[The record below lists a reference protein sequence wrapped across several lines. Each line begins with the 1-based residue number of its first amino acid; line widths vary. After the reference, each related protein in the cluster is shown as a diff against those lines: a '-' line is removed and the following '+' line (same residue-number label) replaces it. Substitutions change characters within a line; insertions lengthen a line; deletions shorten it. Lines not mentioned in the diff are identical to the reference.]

1 MQPDSPGSASP
12 KIAFHRQIRD
22 LTKIPIWLVPM
33 IYALATLVLGL
44 LIPRLENVYFASYSM
59 TVGAAGFFLLSV
71 TSAQAVLSA
80 VASGMMALTAIV
92 FSVAYITVQF
102 NSVAYSPRLALWFAR
117 DPVLFH
123 SFGVFIATFQYA
135 LFTLAWVDR
144 GGSGSVPVI
153 SILIVALLVIAS
165 MVLFARLVRGLNDL
179 QVTNTLRMVGNRGR
193 AVIRNM
199 FDVDRSWDS
208 GDTAGTTGPG
218 PVTQIL
224 RYRGEP
230 RAVARF
236 DIGALVQAA
245 SEADA
250 IIVMN
255 CAVGDTLVNDPVLLE
270 VHGGTALIPD
280 RRLSRAVRLARERTF
295 EQDPKYPIRLLVDI
309 AIKALSPA
317 VNDPTTAVQV
327 LDQIEDLLHRL
338 ARRELDAGF
347 ARDTAGKLRVIFPM
361 PSWEDYLRLSF
372 DEIRQYGASSVQVM
386 RRLRAAL
393 VAIESSLNQNDRI
406 VAVQRYI
413 KQIEARIKRSDFDA
427 QDRAVASQ
435 EDRQGLGLSRRSPEP
450 RPIAVT
456 PSTPVVPP
464 KPDLS
469 ARGAR

>member
-1 MQPDSPGSASP
+1 MQPGSAGSASP

-22 LTKIPIWLVPM
+22 LTQIPIWLVPM
-33 IYALATLVLGL
+33 IYALATMVLGFV
-44 LIPRLENVYFASYSM
+44 IPRFENVYFASYSM
-59 TVGAAGFFLLSV
+59 TAGAYGFLLLSV
-71 TSAQAVLSA
+71 TSAQALLSA

-123 SFGVFIATFQYA
+123 SFGVFIATFEYA

-144 GGSGSVPVI
+144 GGSGSVPVL
-153 SILIVALLVIAS
+153 SILIVALLLLVS
-165 MVLFARLVRGLNDL
+165 MVLFARLVRGLSDL

-193 AVIRNM
+193 AIIRNM
-199 FDVDRSWDS
+199 FEADGRWETA
-208 GDTAGTTGPG
+208 GDTAATGSG

-230 RAVARF
+230 RSVARF
-236 DIGALVQAA
+236 DIGALVHAA
-245 SEADA
+245 SDADA
-250 IIVMN
+250 IIEMH
-255 CAVGDTLVNDPVLLE
+255 CAVGDTLVDDAILLE
-270 VHGGTALIPD
+270 VHGGTVLIPD

-327 LDQIEDLLHRL
+327 VDQIEDLLHRL
-338 ARRELDAGF
+338 ARRELDAGI

-393 VAIESSLNQNDRI
+393 VAIENSLSHRDRI
-406 VAVQRYI
+406 AAVQRYV
-413 KQIEARIKRSDFDA
+413 KQIDTQIKRSDFDA

-435 EDRQGLGLSRRSPEP
+435 EDRQGLGLSRKSPEP
-450 RPIAVT
+450 RPVAVT
-456 PSTPVVPP
+456 PPKPVVPP

-469 ARGAR
+469 AGGAR